1 MEIKKLAEKYEP
13 YIIER
18 RRYYHTCP
26 ELSNHEKE
34 TRAQIKK
41 DLEAIGIKDIREMK
55 DCYGLIADIHGG
67 KPGRTVA
74 LRTDIDA
81 LEIAEKTGLPFAS
94 SNGSMHAC
102 GHDNH
107 IAMLLG
113 AAKILNEVRE
123 ELCGTV
129 RLVVQPAEEVAT
141 GARAMVQ
148 EGAMD
153 GVDAIYGAHIWGT
166 LNAPLI
172 DVTPGS
178 RMACCDKFSIEVEG
192 ATAHGSAPHLGVD
205 AITVSA
211 AIINNLQQCVSRM
224 NDPLNP
230 LVLTVG
236 TIHGGS
242 RWNSV
247 PGSVSMEGTVR
258 TFEKELNTAKIM
270 KKVVEDTAAAF
281 NAKAALDYMR
291 LTPPVLNENDQLNRI
306 AHDAVI
312 KLYGEEGVGQLP
324 TMMASEDF
332 SWFGEKVP
340 YIFAFVGSRNEAKGL
355 TYTNHNEHYD
365 VDESVLKRG
374 AAVMAQF
381 SVDFLQE
388 K

>member
-1 MEIKKLAEKYEP
+1 MDIKTLAEKYEP

-26 ELSNHEKE
+26 EPSNQEKE

-41 DLEAIGIKDIREMK
+41 DLETLGITDIREMK
-55 DCYGLIADIHGG
+55 DCFGLVADIHGG
-67 KPGRTVA
+67 KPGKTVA

-81 LEIAEKTGLPFAS
+81 LEIAEKTGLSFAS
-94 SNGSMHAC
+94 TNGLMHAC

-113 AAKILNEVRE
+113 AAKILNEVKG
-123 ELCGTV
+123 ELCGNV

-141 GARAMVQ
+141 GARAMVK

-153 GVDAIYGAHIWGT
+153 GVDAIYGAHIWG
-166 LNAPLI
+166 NFDAPLI

-205 AITVSA
+205 AIAVSA

-270 KKVVEDTAAAF
+270 KKVVEETAAAF
-281 NAKAALDYMR
+281 NAKATLNYSR
-291 LTPPVLNENDQLNRI
+291 LTPPVLNENEQLNRI
-306 AHDAVI
+306 AHGAVA
-312 KLYGEEGVGQLP
+312 KLYGEESVGHLP

-340 YIFAFVGSRNEAKGL
+340 YFFAFIGSRNEAKGL

-381 SVDFLQE
+381 AVDYLQE

>member
-1 MEIKKLAEKYEP
+1 MDIKTLAEKYEP

-18 RRYYHTCP
+18 RRHYHACP
-26 ELSNHEKE
+26 ELSGQEKG

-41 DLEAIGIKDIREMK
+41 DLEALG
-55 DCYGLIADIHGG
+55 IADIHEMEGCYGLFADIQGG
-67 KPGRTVA
+67 GSGRTVA

-94 SNGSMHAC
+94 ANGSMHAC

-113 AAKILNEVRE
+113 AARILNEVKE
-123 ELCGTV
+123 ELCGRV
-129 RLVVQPAEEVAT
+129 RLVVQPAEEIAT
-141 GARAMVQ
+141 GARAMVN

-166 LNAPLI
+166 LDAPLI

-178 RMACCDKFSIEVEG
+178 RMACCDRFSIEVEG
-192 ATAHGSAPHLGVD
+192 ATSHGSAPHLGVD
-205 AITVSA
+205 AVTVSA
-211 AIINNLQQCVSRM
+211 AIVNNLQQCVSRM

-247 PGSVSMEGTVR
+247 SGHVSMEGTVR
-258 TFEKELNTAKIM
+258 TFEKDLTAAKVM
-270 KKVVEDTAAAF
+270 RQVVERTAETF
-281 NAKAALDYMR
+281 NAKAAFDYKR
-291 LTPPVLNENDQLNRI
+291 LTPPVINENERLVRV
-306 AHDAVI
+306 AHDAVV
-312 KLYGEEGVGQLP
+312 KLYGEEGIGHLP

-332 SWFGEKVP
+332 SWFGEKAP
-340 YIFAFVGSRNEAKGL
+340 YVFAFVGSRNKAKGL

-365 VDESVLKRG
+365 VDEDVLKRG

-381 SVDFLQE
+381 AVDFLREQ
-388 K
+388 